1 MVFDIEPGPRGRGYA
16 GIQADL
22 RQMLDGSWRIY
33 YQDEL
38 IAEAA
43 STEVGEPFKTKKRRR
58 DAKAAYDCHWVYLA
72 SRQASSPDKYTQAK
86 PPTTR
91 AVRQPGKPIGATR
104 IA

>member
-1 MVFDIEPGPRGRGYA
+1 MPASPDKSG
-16 GIQADL
+16 

-33 YQDEL
+33 HQDEL

-43 STEVGEPFKTKKRRR
+43 STEIGEPFRAKKRRR

-72 SRQASSPDKYTQAK
+72 SRQKTVVESDAPAIR
-86 PPTTR
+86 PTKR
-91 AVRQPGKPIGATR
+91 MVRYPGRPIGATR